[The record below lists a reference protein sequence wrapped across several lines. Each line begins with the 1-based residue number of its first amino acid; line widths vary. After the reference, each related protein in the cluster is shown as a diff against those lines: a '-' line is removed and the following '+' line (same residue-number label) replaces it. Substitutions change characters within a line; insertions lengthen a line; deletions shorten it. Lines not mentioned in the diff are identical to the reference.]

1 MKYIYLYKYFRFN
14 GIMLNR
20 INIFI
25 VNDRDTFYM
34 SIIFEEYSAGGELIK
49 YLNVHIPIQLK
60 NDTCILFLLFIHAL
74 VLYNINKIT

>member
-1 MKYIYLYKYFRFN
+1 
-14 GIMLNR
+14 MLNR

-34 SIIFEEYSAGGELIK
+34 SIIFEEYSADLIK